1 MNRTEYLHE
10 SIQTWN
16 ELEELN
22 EIVVVDYSSEKPILQ
37 SDLPKPKFGKK
48 MQCSCKYLDVFKFK
62 MTILQVRKVHKKIQ
76 LFVTGSHCSSL

>member
-48 MQCSCKYLDVFKFK
+48 NNFGKSKQREEVGVESR
-62 MTILQVRKVHKKIQ
+62 I
-76 LFVTGSHCSSL
+76 